1 MSKVKRILSVIMAMV
16 MVLAMSVP
24 TFAET
29 TPTPVTGIKSS
40 ITVNGLSDKATTI
53 LNLHELA
60 TLQLNNETNEYSWK
74 LADWVPTGAVTL
86 NTTNNKYEI
95 ANMGALKAAVAS
107 ATATDTVKEAGTSH
121 TFTDVKIGAYVIT
134 ADDTKAEY
142 NLMVANT
149 YDYEGSPAV
158 ATGGAPVAKDV
169 TVVAKASGHT
179 VTKEATDGF
188 VKVGQTVDFTVTT
201 TFPVYKNDEGQPLT
215 GFQITD
221 EPQGL
226 TIDKTTVAVKIGN
239 TDVTAKTTVAVADD
253 GKLTVTFTSDLL
265 TEANA
270 GQLVTV
276 KYTGTV
282 TSEEGYNNNAGATS
296 NTVKYTPTI
305 VNGYTGDITLTKYAE
320 DGKTVLHGAEFTV
333 TKTGSDEA
341 LYFVKKADGE
351 YRLADKGTDGASQTV
366 VATNETVKVE
376 GLDEGRYHFT
386 ETKAPAG
393 YSINTDG
400 VDATIKAST
409 EKNVSVNIS
418 IKDTKLSALPS
429 TGGIGTTIFTIGGC
443 AIMIVAA
450 GLFFATRRKTQ
461 K

>member
-24 TFAET
+24 TFAAT
-29 TPTPVTGIKSS
+29 TPVTGITSS
-40 ITVNGLSDKATTI
+40 ITVNGLSDKATTT
-53 LNLHELA
+53 LNLYELA
-60 TLQLNNETNEYSWK
+60 TLQLNDETNEYSWK
-74 LADWVPTGAVTL
+74 LADWVPSNAVTL
-86 NTTNNKYEI
+86 NTSTNKYEI
-95 ANMGALKAAVAS
+95 TNMTALKAAVAD
-107 ATATDTVKEAGTSH
+107 ATATATVEEEGTSY
-121 TFTDVKIGAYVIT
+121 TFTNVEIGAYVIT
-134 ADDTKAEY
+134 ADDEDAEY

-158 ATGGAPVAKDV
+158 ATGGTPVAKNV

-201 TFPVYKNDEGQPLT
+201 TFPVYKNDEGQTLN

-226 TIDKTTVAVKIGN
+226 TIAKNTVVVKIGN
-239 TDVTAKTTVAVADD
+239 TDVTAKTNVDVADS
-253 GKLTVTFTSDLL
+253 GKLTVTFTNDLL

-276 KYTGTV
+276 TYTGTV
-282 TSEEGYNNNAGATS
+282 TSENGYNNNAGATS
-296 NTVKYTPTI
+296 NTVDYTPTI
-305 VNGYTGDITLTKYAE
+305 VTGYTGDITLTKYAE
-320 DGKTVLHGAEFTV
+320 DGTTVLHGAEFTV

-341 LYFVKKADGE
+341 LYFVEKATGE
-351 YRLADKGTDGASQTV
+351 YKLAAEGTEGASQTV
-366 VATNETVKVE
+366 VATNGTVKVE
-376 GLDEGRYHFT
+376 GLDEGTYHFT

-393 YSINTDG
+393 YSINADG
-400 VDATIKAST
+400 VEATIEAST
-409 EKNVSVNIS
+409 EKNVSVGIS
-418 IKDTKLSALPS
+418 INDTKLSALPS

>member
-1 MSKVKRILSVIMAMV
+1 MSKMKRILSVIMAMV

-24 TFAET
+24 TFAAT
-29 TPTPVTGIKSS
+29 TSVTGIKSS
-40 ITVNGLSDKATTI
+40 ITVNGLSDKATTT
-53 LNLHELA
+53 LNLYELA
-60 TLQLNNETNEYSWK
+60 TLQLNDETNEYSWK
-74 LADWVPTGAVTL
+74 LADWVPENAVIL
-86 NTTNNKYEI
+86 NTNTNKYEI
-95 ANMGALKAAVAS
+95 RDMKALKVAVAS
-107 ATATDTVKEAGTSH
+107 ATAKATVEEQGTSH
-121 TFTDVKIGAYVIT
+121 TFADVEIGAYVIT
-134 ADDTKAEY
+134 ADDDKAEY

-149 YDYEGSPAV
+149 YDYEGSPAET
-158 ATGGAPVAKDV
+158 TGGVPVAKDV

-179 VTKEATDGF
+179 VTKEASDGF

-201 TFPVYKNDEGQPLT
+201 TFPVYKNDEGQTLN

-226 TIDKTTVAVKIGN
+226 TIAKNTVVVKIGN
-239 TDVTAKTTVAVADD
+239 TDVTAKTNVDVADS
-253 GKLTVTFTSDLL
+253 GKLTVTFTNDLL

-276 KYTGTV
+276 TYTGTV
-282 TSEEGYNNNAGATS
+282 TSENGYNNNAGATS
-296 NTVKYTPTI
+296 NTVDYTPTI
-305 VNGYTGDITLTKYAE
+305 VTGYTGDITLTKYAE
-320 DGKTVLHGAEFTV
+320 NGTTVLHGAEFTV

-341 LYFVKKADGE
+341 LYFVEKATGE
-351 YRLADKGTDGASQTV
+351 YKLAAEGTEGASQTV
-366 VATNETVKVE
+366 VATNGTVKVE
-376 GLDEGRYHFT
+376 GLNEGTYHFT

-393 YSINTDG
+393 YSINAKG
-400 VDATIKAST
+400 VDATIEEST
-409 EKNVSVNIS
+409 EHNVSVATS
-418 IKDTKLSALPS
+418 INDTKLSALPS

>member
-24 TFAET
+24 TFAAT
-29 TPTPVTGIKSS
+29 ASVTGIKSS
-40 ITVNGLSDKATTI
+40 ITVNGLSDKAKTT
-53 LNLHELA
+53 LNLYELA
-60 TLQLNNETNEYSWK
+60 TLQLNDETNEYSWK
-74 LADWVPTGAVTL
+74 LADWVPADAVTL
-86 NTTNNKYEI
+86 NATDNKYEI
-95 ANMGALKAAVAS
+95 ANMDKLKAAVAS
-107 ATATDTVKEAGTSH
+107 ATATVTVKEEGTSH
-121 TFTDVKIGAYVIT
+121 TFTDVEIGAYVIT
-134 ADDTKAEY
+134 ADDANAEY

-149 YDYEGSPAV
+149 YDYEGSPAP

-201 TFPVYKNDEGQPLT
+201 TFPVYKNDEDQILN

-221 EPQGL
+221 EPKGL
-226 TIDKTTVAVKIGN
+226 TIDKNTVVVKIGN

-253 GKLTVTFTSDLL
+253 GKLTVTFTNDLL

-276 KYTGTV
+276 TYTGTV
-282 TSEEGYNNNAGATS
+282 TSENGYNNNAGATS

-305 VNGYTGDITLTKYAE
+305 VTGYTGDITLTKYAE
-320 DGKTVLHGAEFTV
+320 NGTTVLHGAEFTV

-341 LYFVKKADGE
+341 LYFVEKATGE
-351 YRLADKGTDGASQTV
+351 YKLAAEGTEGASQTV
-366 VATNETVKVE
+366 VATNGTVKVE

-393 YSINTDG
+393 YSINADG
-400 VDATIKAST
+400 VDATIEAST
-409 EKNVSVNIS
+409 EKNVSVGIS
-418 IKDTKLSALPS
+418 INDTKLSALPS

>member
-16 MVLAMSVP
+16 MVLVMSVP
-24 TFAET
+24 TFAAT
-29 TPTPVTGIKSS
+29 TAVSGIKSS
-40 ITVNGLSDKATTI
+40 ITVNGLSDKKTTT
-53 LNLHELA
+53 LNLYELA
-60 TLQLNNETNEYSWK
+60 TLQLNDETNEYSWK
-74 LADWVPTGAVTL
+74 LADWVPEGAVTL
-86 NTTNNKYEI
+86 DTTNNEYKI
-95 ANMGALKAAVAS
+95 ANITALTTAVAS
-107 ATATDTVKEAGTSH
+107 ATATDTVKEEGTSH
-121 TFTDVKIGAYVIT
+121 TFTDKEIGAYVIT
-134 ADDTKAEY
+134 ANDENAVY

-149 YDYEGSPAV
+149 YDYEGSPAP

-179 VTKEATDGF
+179 VTKEASDGF

-201 TFPVYKNDEGQPLT
+201 TFPVHKNDAGQTLN
-215 GFQITD
+215 GFKITD

-226 TIDKTTVAVKIGN
+226 TIDKTTVKVKIGN
-239 TDVTAKTTVAVADD
+239 TDVTAKTAVDVADS

-296 NTVKYTPTI
+296 NTVNYTSTI

-341 LYFVKKADGE
+341 LYFVKKADGK
-351 YRLADKGTDGASQTV
+351 YKLAAEGTEGASQKV
-366 VATNETVKVE
+366 VATNGTVKVE
-376 GLDEGRYHFT
+376 GLDEGTYHFT

-393 YSINTDG
+393 YSINAEG
-400 VDATIKAST
+400 AEATIKAST
-409 EKNVSVNIS
+409 EKNVSVGTS
-418 IKDTKLSALPS
+418 INDTKLSALPS

>member
-24 TFAET
+24 TFAA
-29 TPTPVTGIKSS
+29 PTPVTGIKSS
-40 ITVNGLSDKATTI
+40 ITVNGLSDKATTT
-53 LNLHELA
+53 LNLYELA
-60 TLQLNNETNEYSWK
+60 TLQLDNETNEYSWK
-74 LADWVPTGAVTL
+74 LADWVPADAVIL

-95 ANMGALKAAVAS
+95 ANMNVLKAAIAS
-107 ATATDTVKEAGTSH
+107 ATAKATVEEEGTSH
-121 TFTDVKIGAYVIT
+121 TFTNVEIGAYVIT
-134 ADDTKAEY
+134 ADDEDAEY

-149 YDYEGSPAV
+149 YDYEGSPAEE
-158 ATGGAPVAKDV
+158 TGGVPVAKNV

-201 TFPVYKNDEGQPLT
+201 TFPVYKNDAGETLN

-226 TIDKTTVAVKIGN
+226 TISENTVVVKIGN
-239 TDVTAKTTVAVADD
+239 TDVTAKTTVNVADD
-253 GKLTVTFTSDLL
+253 GKLTVTFTNDLL

-276 KYTGTV
+276 TYTGTV
-282 TSEEGYNNNAGATS
+282 TSENGYNNNAGATS
-296 NTVKYTPTI
+296 NTVDYTPTI

-341 LYFVKKADGE
+341 LYFVKKTDGE
-351 YRLADKGTDGASQTV
+351 YKLADKKTEGASQTV
-366 VATNETVKVE
+366 VATKGIVKVE
-376 GLDEGRYHFT
+376 GLDEGTYHFT

-393 YSINTDG
+393 YSINADG
-400 VDATIKAST
+400 KDATIEAA
-409 EKNVSVNIS
+409 EQNVSIEIS
-418 IKDTKLSALPS
+418 INDTKLSALPS

>member
-24 TFAET
+24 TFAAT
-29 TPTPVTGIKSS
+29 TSVTGIKSS
-40 ITVNGLSDKATTI
+40 ITVNGLSDKAKTT
-53 LNLHELA
+53 LNLYELA
-60 TLQLNNETNEYSWK
+60 TLQLNDETNEYSWK
-74 LADWVPTGAVTL
+74 LADWVPADAVTL
-86 NTTNNKYEI
+86 NTTDNKYEI
-95 ANMGALKAAVAS
+95 ANMDKLKAAVAS
-107 ATATDTVKEAGTSH
+107 ATATATVKEEGTSH
-121 TFTDVKIGAYVIT
+121 TFTDVEIGAYVIT
-134 ADDTKAEY
+134 ADDANAEY

-149 YDYEGSPAV
+149 YDYEGSPAP

-201 TFPVYKNDEGQPLT
+201 TFPVYKNDEDQILN

-221 EPQGL
+221 EPKG
-226 TIDKTTVAVKIGN
+226 
-239 TDVTAKTTVAVADD
+239 
-253 GKLTVTFTSDLL
+253 LTVT
-265 TEANA
+265 
-270 GQLVTV
+270 
-276 KYTGTV
+276 YTGTV
-282 TSEEGYNNNAGATS
+282 TSENGYNNNAGATS

-305 VNGYTGDITLTKYAE
+305 VTGYTGDITLTKYAE
-320 DGKTVLHGAEFTV
+320 NGTTVLHGAEFTV

-341 LYFVKKADGE
+341 LYFVEKATGE
-351 YRLADKGTDGASQTV
+351 YKLAAEGTEGASQTV
-366 VATNETVKVE
+366 VATNGTVKVE

-393 YSINTDG
+393 YSINADG
-400 VDATIKAST
+400 VDATIEAST
-409 EKNVSVNIS
+409 EKNVSVGIS
-418 IKDTKLSALPS
+418 INDTKLSALPS

>member
-1 MSKVKRILSVIMAMV
+1 MSRVKRILSVIMAMV

-24 TFAET
+24 TFAAT
-29 TPTPVTGIKSS
+29 TPVTGITSS
-40 ITVNGLSDKATTI
+40 ITVNGLSDKATTT
-53 LNLHELA
+53 LNLYELA
-60 TLQLNNETNEYSWK
+60 TLQLNDETNEYSWK
-74 LADWVPTGAVTL
+74 LADWVPSDTVTL
-86 NTTNNKYEI
+86 NTSTNKYEI
-95 ANMGALKAAVAS
+95 TNMTALKAAVAD
-107 ATATDTVKEAGTSH
+107 ATATATVEEEGTSY
-121 TFTDVKIGAYVIT
+121 TFTNVEIGAYVIT
-134 ADDTKAEY
+134 ADDEDAEY

-158 ATGGAPVAKDV
+158 ATGGVPVAKNV

-179 VTKEATDGF
+179 VTKEASDGF

-201 TFPVYKNDEGQPLT
+201 TFPVYKNDEGQTLN

-226 TIDKTTVAVKIGN
+226 TIAKNTVVVKIGN

-276 KYTGTV
+276 TYTGTV
-282 TSEEGYNNNAGATS
+282 TSENGYNNNAGATS
-296 NTVKYTPTI
+296 NTVDYTPTI
-305 VNGYTGDITLTKYAE
+305 VTGYTGDITLTKYAE
-320 DGKTVLHGAEFTV
+320 DGTTVLHGAEFTV

-341 LYFVKKADGE
+341 LYFVEKATGE
-351 YRLADKGTDGASQTV
+351 YKLAAEGTEGASQTV
-366 VATNETVKVE
+366 VATNGTVKVE
-376 GLDEGRYHFT
+376 GLDEGTYHFT

-393 YSINTDG
+393 YSINADG
-400 VDATIKAST
+400 VEATIEAST
-409 EKNVSVNIS
+409 EKNVSVGIS
-418 IKDTKLSALPS
+418 INDTKLSALPS

>member
-16 MVLAMSVP
+16 MVLVMSVP
-24 TFAET
+24 TFAAT
-29 TPTPVTGIKSS
+29 TAVSGIKSS
-40 ITVNGLSDKATTI
+40 ITVNGLSDKKTTT
-53 LNLHELA
+53 LNLYELA
-60 TLQLNNETNEYSWK
+60 TLQLNDETNEYSWK
-74 LADWVPTGAVTL
+74 LADWVPEGAVTL
-86 NTTNNKYEI
+86 DTTNNEYKI
-95 ANMGALKAAVAS
+95 ANITALTTAVAS
-107 ATATDTVKEAGTSH
+107 ATATDTVKEEGTSH
-121 TFTDVKIGAYVIT
+121 TFTDKEIGAYVIT
-134 ADDTKAEY
+134 ANDENAVY

-149 YDYEGSPAV
+149 YDYEGSPAP
-158 ATGGAPVAKDV
+158 AIGGAPVAKDV

-179 VTKEATDGF
+179 VTKEASDGF

-201 TFPVYKNDEGQPLT
+201 TFPVHKNDAGQTLN
-215 GFQITD
+215 GFKITD

-226 TIDKTTVAVKIGN
+226 TIDKTTVKVKIGN
-239 TDVTAKTTVAVADD
+239 TDVTAKTAVDVADS

-296 NTVKYTPTI
+296 NTVNYTPTI

-351 YRLADKGTDGASQTV
+351 YKLAAEGTEGASQKV
-366 VATNETVKVE
+366 VATNGTVKVE
-376 GLDEGRYHFT
+376 GLDEGTYHFT

-393 YSINTDG
+393 YSINAEG
-400 VDATIKAST
+400 AEATIEAST
-409 EKNVSVNIS
+409 EKNVSVGTS
-418 IKDTKLSALPS
+418 INDTKLSALPS

>member
-24 TFAET
+24 TFAA
-29 TPTPVTGIKSS
+29 PTPVTEIKSS
-40 ITVNGLSDKATTI
+40 ITVNGLSDKATTT
-53 LNLHELA
+53 LNLYELA
-60 TLQLNNETNEYSWK
+60 TLQLDVETNEYSWK
-74 LADWVPTGAVTL
+74 LADWVPEYAVTL
-86 NTTNNKYEI
+86 NTANNKYEI
-95 ANMGALKAAVAS
+95 ANMKELKAAVAS
-107 ATATDTVKEAGTSH
+107 ATAKATVEETGTSH
-121 TFTDVKIGAYVIT
+121 TFTDVEIGAYVIT
-134 ADDTKAEY
+134 ADDEDAEY

-149 YDYEGSPAV
+149 YNYEGSPAV

-179 VTKEATDGF
+179 VTKEATDEF

-201 TFPVYKNDEGQPLT
+201 TFPVYKNDAGQTLSE
-215 GFQITD
+215 FKITD
-221 EPQGL
+221 EPHGL
-226 TIDKTTVAVKIGN
+226 TINKDKVKVKIGN
-239 TDVTAKTTVAVADD
+239 ADVTAKTTVAVADN
-253 GKLTVTFTSDLL
+253 GKLTVTFTNDLL

-276 KYTGTV
+276 TYTGTV

-296 NTVKYTPTI
+296 NTVDYTPTI

-333 TKTGSDEA
+333 TKTGSNEA
-341 LYFVKKADGE
+341 LYFVEKEAGE
-351 YRLADKGTDGASQTV
+351 YKLADKETEGASQTV
-366 VATNETVKVE
+366 VATNGTVKVE
-376 GLDEGRYHFT
+376 GLDDGKYHFT

-393 YSINTDG
+393 YSINAAG
-400 VDATIKAST
+400 VDATIEAST
-409 EKNVSVNIS
+409 EKNVSVDIS
-418 IKDTKLSALPS
+418 INDTKLSALPS

>member
-16 MVLAMSVP
+16 MVLVMSVP
-24 TFAET
+24 TFAAT
-29 TPTPVTGIKSS
+29 TAVSGIKSS
-40 ITVNGLSDKATTI
+40 ITVNGLSDKKTTT
-53 LNLHELA
+53 LNLYELA
-60 TLQLNNETNEYSWK
+60 TLQLNDETNEYSWK
-74 LADWVPTGAVTL
+74 LADWVPEGAVTL
-86 NTTNNKYEI
+86 DTTNNEYKI
-95 ANMGALKAAVAS
+95 ANITALTTAVAS
-107 ATATDTVKEAGTSH
+107 ATATDTVKEEGTSH
-121 TFTDVKIGAYVIT
+121 TFTDKEIGAYVIT
-134 ADDTKAEY
+134 ANDENAVY
-142 NLMVANT
+142 NLMIANT
-149 YDYEGSPAV
+149 YDYEGSPAP

-179 VTKEATDGF
+179 VTKEASDGF

-201 TFPVYKNDEGQPLT
+201 TFPVHKNDAGQTLN
-215 GFQITD
+215 GFKITD

-226 TIDKTTVAVKIGN
+226 TIDKTTVKVKIGN
-239 TDVTAKTTVAVADD
+239 TDVTAKTAVDVADS

-296 NTVKYTPTI
+296 NTVNYTPTI

-351 YRLADKGTDGASQTV
+351 YKLAAEGTEGASQKV
-366 VATNETVKVE
+366 VATNGTVKVE
-376 GLDEGRYHFT
+376 GLDEGTYHFT

-393 YSINTDG
+393 YSINAEG
-400 VDATIKAST
+400 AEATIEAST
-409 EKNVSVNIS
+409 EKNVSVGTS
-418 IKDTKLSALPS
+418 INDTKLSALPS

>member
-24 TFAET
+24 TFAA
-29 TPTPVTGIKSS
+29 PTPVTGIKSS
-40 ITVNGLSDKATTI
+40 ITVNGLSDKATTT
-53 LNLHELA
+53 LNLYELA
-60 TLQLNNETNEYSWK
+60 TLQLDVETNEYSWK
-74 LADWVPTGAVTL
+74 LADWVPANAVTL
-86 NTTNNKYEI
+86 NTANNKYEI
-95 ANMGALKAAVAS
+95 TNMKALKAAVAS
-107 ATATDTVKEAGTSH
+107 ATAKATVEEKGTSH
-121 TFTDVKIGAYVIT
+121 TFTEVEIGAYVIT
-134 ADDTKAEY
+134 ADDEDAEY

-149 YDYEGSPAV
+149 YDYEGSPAEE
-158 ATGGAPVAKDV
+158 TGGEPVAKDV

-201 TFPVYKNDEGQPLT
+201 TFPVYKNDAGQTLN

-221 EPQGL
+221 EPNGL
-226 TIDKTTVAVKIGN
+226 TIGKNTVVVKIGN
-239 TDVTAKTTVAVADD
+239 TDVTAKTTVDVADN
-253 GKLTVTFTSDLL
+253 GKLTVTFTNDLL

-276 KYTGTV
+276 TYTGTV
-282 TSEEGYNNNAGATS
+282 TSENGYNNNAGATS
-296 NTVKYTPTI
+296 NTVDYTSTI
-305 VNGYTGDITLTKYAE
+305 VKGYTGDITLTKYAE

-341 LYFVKKADGE
+341 LYFVEKATGE
-351 YRLADKGTDGASQTV
+351 YKLAAEGTEGASQKV
-366 VATNETVKVE
+366 VATNGTVKVE
-376 GLDEGRYHFT
+376 GLDEGKYHFT

-393 YSINTDG
+393 YSINADG
-400 VDATIKAST
+400 VDATIEAST
-409 EKNVSVNIS
+409 EKNVSVGIS
-418 IKDTKLSALPS
+418 INDTKLSALPS

>member
-1 MSKVKRILSVIMAMV
+1 MSKMKRILSVIMAMV

-24 TFAET
+24 TFAAT
-29 TPTPVTGIKSS
+29 TSVTGIKSS
-40 ITVNGLSDKATTI
+40 ITVNGLSDKATTT
-53 LNLHELA
+53 LNLYELA
-60 TLQLNNETNEYSWK
+60 TLQLNDETNEYSWK
-74 LADWVPTGAVTL
+74 LADWVPENAVIL
-86 NTTNNKYEI
+86 NTNTNKYEI
-95 ANMGALKAAVAS
+95 RDMKALKAAVAS
-107 ATATDTVKEAGTSH
+107 ATAKATVEEEGTSH
-121 TFTDVKIGAYVIT
+121 TFADVEIGAYVIT
-134 ADDTKAEY
+134 ADDEGAEY

-149 YDYEGSPAV
+149 YDYEGSPAE

-201 TFPVYKNDEGQPLT
+201 TFPVYKNDAGQTLNE
-215 GFQITD
+215 FKITD

-226 TIDKTTVAVKIGN
+226 TIDKKTVVVKIGN
-239 TDVTAKTTVAVADD
+239 TDVTAKTTVDVADS
-253 GKLTVTFTSDLL
+253 GKLTVTFTNDLL

-276 KYTGTV
+276 TYTGTV

-296 NTVKYTPTI
+296 NTVTYEPGI
-305 VNGYTGDITLTKYAE
+305 VTGFSGDITLKKVGE
-320 DGKTVLHGAEFTV
+320 KGQVLNGAEFTV
-333 TKTGSDEA
+333 TKQGSDEA
-341 LYFVKKADGE
+341 LYFVRKADGE
-351 YRLADKGTDGASQTV
+351 YKLADAETDDASQTV
-366 VATNETVKVE
+366 VATNGTVKVE
-376 GLDEGRYHFT
+376 GLDEGIYHFT
-386 ETKAPAG
+386 ETKAPSG
-393 YSINTDG
+393 YSINADG
-400 VDATIKAST
+400 ADATITAAEQS
-409 EKNVSVNIS
+409 VSVEVTLT
-418 IKDTKLSALPS
+418 DTKLSALPS

>member
-24 TFAET
+24 TFAAT
-29 TPTPVTGIKSS
+29 TPVTGITSS
-40 ITVNGLSDKATTI
+40 ITVNGLSDKAKTT
-53 LNLHELA
+53 LNLYELA
-60 TLQLNNETNEYSWK
+60 TLQLNDETNEYSWK
-74 LADWVPTGAVTL
+74 LANWVPENAVTL
-86 NTTNNKYEI
+86 NTSTNKYEI
-95 ANMGALKAAVAS
+95 TNMTALKAAVAD
-107 ATATDTVKEAGTSH
+107 ATATATVEEEETSY
-121 TFTDVKIGAYVIT
+121 TFTNVEIGAYVIT
-134 ADDTKAEY
+134 ADDEDAEY

-158 ATGGAPVAKDV
+158 ATGGVPVAKNV

-179 VTKEATDGF
+179 VTKEASDGF

-201 TFPVYKNDEGQPLT
+201 TFPVYKNDEGQTLN

-226 TIDKTTVAVKIGN
+226 TIAKNTVVVKIGN

-276 KYTGTV
+276 TYTGTV
-282 TSEEGYNNNAGATS
+282 TSENGYNNNAGATS
-296 NTVKYTPTI
+296 NTVNYTPTI
-305 VNGYTGDITLTKYAE
+305 VTGYTGDITLTKYAE
-320 DGKTVLHGAEFTV
+320 DGTTMLHGAEFTV

-351 YRLADKGTDGASQTV
+351 YKLAAEGTEGASQKV
-366 VATNETVKVE
+366 VATNGTVKVE
-376 GLDEGRYHFT
+376 GLDEGTYHFT

-393 YSINTDG
+393 YSINAEG
-400 VDATIKAST
+400 AEATIEAST
-409 EKNVSVNIS
+409 EKNVSVGTS
-418 IKDTKLSALPS
+418 INDTKLSALPS

>member
-24 TFAET
+24 TFAAT
-29 TPTPVTGIKSS
+29 TPVTGITSS
-40 ITVNGLSDKATTI
+40 ITVNGLSDKAKTT
-53 LNLHELA
+53 LKLYELA

-74 LADWVPTGAVTL
+74 LADWVPANAVKL
-86 NTTNNKYEI
+86 NTTDNKYEI
-95 ANMGALKAAVAS
+95 TDMAALKAAVAD
-107 ATATDTVKEAGTSH
+107 ATVKATVKEEGTSH
-121 TFTDVKIGAYVIT
+121 TFTGVEIGAYVIT
-134 ADDTKAEY
+134 ADDDDAEY

-158 ATGGAPVAKDV
+158 ATGGKPVAKNV

-201 TFPVYKNDEGQPLT
+201 TFPVYKNDEGQTLNV
-215 GFQITD
+215 FQITD

-226 TIDKTTVAVKIGN
+226 TIAKNTVVVKIGN
-239 TDVTAKTTVAVADD
+239 TDVTAKTNVDVADS
-253 GKLTVTFTSDLL
+253 GKLTVTFTNDLL

-276 KYTGTV
+276 TYKGTV
-282 TSEEGYNNNAGATS
+282 TSENGYNNNAGATS
-296 NTVKYTPTI
+296 NTVDYTSTI
-305 VNGYTGDITLTKYAE
+305 VKGYTGDITLTKYAE

-333 TKTGSDEA
+333 TKTGSDEV
-341 LYFVKKADGE
+341 LYFVKKTDGE
-351 YRLADKGTDGASQTV
+351 YKLADEGTDGASQTV
-366 VATNETVKVE
+366 VATNGTVKVE
-376 GLDEGRYHFT
+376 GLDDGTYHFT

-393 YSINTDG
+393 YSINADG
-400 VDATIKAST
+400 VDATIEAST
-409 EKNVSVNIS
+409 EGNVSVDIS
-418 IKDTKLSALPS
+418 INDTKLSALPS

>member
-1 MSKVKRILSVIMAMV
+1 
-16 MVLAMSVP
+16 
-24 TFAET
+24 
-29 TPTPVTGIKSS
+29 
-40 ITVNGLSDKATTI
+40 
-53 LNLHELA
+53 
-60 TLQLNNETNEYSWK
+60 
-74 LADWVPTGAVTL
+74 
-86 NTTNNKYEI
+86 
-95 ANMGALKAAVAS
+95 
-107 ATATDTVKEAGTSH
+107 
-121 TFTDVKIGAYVIT
+121 
-134 ADDTKAEY
+134 
-142 NLMVANT
+142 MVANT

-158 ATGGAPVAKDV
+158 ATGGTPVAKNV

-201 TFPVYKNDEGQPLT
+201 TFPVYKNDEGQTLN

-226 TIDKTTVAVKIGN
+226 TIAKNTVVVKIGN
-239 TDVTAKTTVAVADD
+239 TDVTAKTNVDVADS
-253 GKLTVTFTSDLL
+253 GKLTVTFTNDLL

-276 KYTGTV
+276 TYTGTV
-282 TSEEGYNNNAGATS
+282 TSENGYNNNAGATS
-296 NTVKYTPTI
+296 NTVDYTPTI
-305 VNGYTGDITLTKYAE
+305 VTGYTGDITLTKYAE
-320 DGKTVLHGAEFTV
+320 DGTTVLHGAEFTV

-341 LYFVKKADGE
+341 LYFVEKATGE
-351 YRLADKGTDGASQTV
+351 YKLAAEGTEGASQTV
-366 VATNETVKVE
+366 VATNGTVKVE
-376 GLDEGRYHFT
+376 GLDEGTYHFT

-393 YSINTDG
+393 YSINADG
-400 VDATIKAST
+400 VEATIEAST
-409 EKNVSVNIS
+409 EKNVSVGIS
-418 IKDTKLSALPS
+418 INDTKLSALPS